1 MVKNILGSA
10 RANLLRTAVLCA
22 VAPILG
28 AVAVRALPEIP
39 DLSGYQGYKTY
50 DPIVMADL
58 RYIVWRGSGV
68 KDCAALSLYR
78 DLRDQNPDRQLMAK
92 AIAAFGEPECGQSN
106 MLALKQAAEYA
117 RSVGRKPEADIF
129 DQLAQ
134 KTFKPQFGKTDIAA
148 ELKVPA
154 KAKAMVLGET
164 TIVLKPGMRVGTQ
177 VERVARDWASYEMRW
192 DLSRKLIP
200 ATLIG
205 YHEGAFVHKIAEF
218 ANIEITPLAGT
229 LIAKKGE
236 QWYGPDEKGIF
247 RFEVLPDKVTYPTTH
262 VAGDMG
268 WIEDTHG
275 ISAVVSQALEFNSQV
290 VVGCGDSEGKAE
302 AAFYLAQKGLDVV
315 MPGDR
320 YINLLLGYK
329 AKGVIIGTAPV
340 KLVKG
345 TGVIGHQPVKFM
357 LNEPIAVED
366 TEQDYPLQYYDAPA
380 RYFRQLTKYLAL
392 NVRYVPVTAADQI
405 QSILDLGTSAVAV
418 RVATQNEDT
427 SLREWL
433 LKSPDHR
440 AILFHS
446 GLYPFAQ
453 KLFEDFPTQVT
464 FGDLH
469 PKFTE

>member
-1 MVKNILGSA
+1 MVKSILGSA
-10 RANLLRTAVLCA
+10 RANLLRTVVFCA

-28 AVAVRALPEIP
+28 AVAVRALTENP
-39 DLSGYQGYKTY
+39 DLSGSQSYKTY
-50 DPIVMADL
+50 EPIVMEDL

-164 TIVLKPGMRVGTQ
+164 TIVLKPGMR
-177 VERVARDWASYEMRW
+177 
-192 DLSRKLIP
+192 
-200 ATLIG
+200 
-205 YHEGAFVHKIAEF
+205 
-218 ANIEITPLAGT
+218 
-229 LIAKKGE
+229 
-236 QWYGPDEKGIF
+236 
-247 RFEVLPDKVTYPTTH
+247 
-262 VAGDMG
+262 
-268 WIEDTHG
+268 
-275 ISAVVSQALEFNSQV
+275 
-290 VVGCGDSEGKAE
+290 
-302 AAFYLAQKGLDVV
+302 
-315 MPGDR
+315 
-320 YINLLLGYK
+320 
-329 AKGVIIGTAPV
+329 
-340 KLVKG
+340 
-345 TGVIGHQPVKFM
+345 
-357 LNEPIAVED
+357 
-366 TEQDYPLQYYDAPA
+366 
-380 RYFRQLTKYLAL
+380 
-392 NVRYVPVTAADQI
+392 

-418 RVATQNEDT
+418 RVATQDEDT

>member
-10 RANLLRTAVLCA
+10 RANLLRTVVLCA

-39 DLSGYQGYKTY
+39 DLSGYQSYKTY

-58 RYIVWRGSGV
+58 RYIAWRGSGV

-92 AIAAFGEPECGQSN
+92 AIAAFGEPECEQSN

-205 YHEGAFVHKIAEF
+205 YHRGRVR
-218 ANIEITPLAGT
+218 P
-229 LIAKKGE
+229 
-236 QWYGPDEKGIF
+236 QDSGI
-247 RFEVLPDKVTYPTTH
+247 
-262 VAGDMG
+262 
-268 WIEDTHG
+268 
-275 ISAVVSQALEFNSQV
+275 
-290 VVGCGDSEGKAE
+290 
-302 AAFYLAQKGLDVV
+302 
-315 MPGDR
+315 
-320 YINLLLGYK
+320 
-329 AKGVIIGTAPV
+329 
-340 KLVKG
+340 
-345 TGVIGHQPVKFM
+345 
-357 LNEPIAVED
+357 
-366 TEQDYPLQYYDAPA
+366 
-380 RYFRQLTKYLAL
+380 RQ
-392 NVRYVPVTAADQI
+392 
-405 QSILDLGTSAVAV
+405 
-418 RVATQNEDT
+418 
-427 SLREWL
+427 
-433 LKSPDHR
+433 H
-440 AILFHS
+440 
-446 GLYPFAQ
+446 
-453 KLFEDFPTQVT
+453 
-464 FGDLH
+464 
-469 PKFTE
+469 

>member
-10 RANLLRTAVLCA
+10 RANLLRTVVLCA

-39 DLSGYQGYKTY
+39 DLSGYQSYKTY

-134 KTFKPQFGKTDIAA
+134 KAFKPQFGKTDIAA

-290 VVGCGDSEGKAE
+290 VVGCGDSGVKRRRPSTSRKKAWTWSCRVI
-302 AAFYLAQKGLDVV
+302 ATPTFYSA
-315 MPGDR
+315 
-320 YINLLLGYK
+320 
-329 AKGVIIGTAPV
+329 T
-340 KLVKG
+340 
-345 TGVIGHQPVKFM
+345 
-357 LNEPIAVED
+357 
-366 TEQDYPLQYYDAPA
+366 
-380 RYFRQLTKYLAL
+380 RQ
-392 NVRYVPVTAADQI
+392 
-405 QSILDLGTSAVAV
+405 
-418 RVATQNEDT
+418 
-427 SLREWL
+427 
-433 LKSPDHR
+433 R
-440 AILFHS
+440 A
-446 GLYPFAQ
+446 
-453 KLFEDFPTQVT
+453 
-464 FGDLH
+464 
-469 PKFTE
+469 